1 MKWVWVGGALMSF
14 AAVVS
19 TAQDITIR
27 AVASGATLRAGFA
40 VGGSRVLPEIVYIKG
55 DMTRLEFQDGGETDY
70 ILRDGK
76 AHASWLVNE
85 KARVVLPLGN
95 GPSAR
100 QYLFNVDRP
109 CAEFSGSCTKGE
121 RVTVA
126 GRVATRWR
134 FLDAGHTGPDGAD
147 SGTMWIDDES
157 GLLLGYD
164 GKDMSGRPMKWTV
177 TSVDVGEISPD
188 LFKMPAIEPRKP

>member
-1 MKWVWVGGALMSF
+1 MKWSRASAALLFFIAMAS
-14 AAVVS
+14 S
-19 TAQDITIR
+19 AQDITIR

-40 VGGSRVLPEIVYIKG
+40 VGGSRVLPEVVYIKG
-55 DMTRLEFQDGGETDY
+55 DMTRLEFQDGGQTDY

-76 AHASWLVNE
+76 ARASWLVNE

-100 QYLFNVDRP
+100 KYFFNIDRP
-109 CAEFSGSCTKGE
+109 CADFSGSCTKGD
-121 RVTVA
+121 RSTVA
-126 GRVATRWR
+126 GHAATRWR
-134 FLDAGHTGPDGAD
+134 FIAAGHTGPDGTD
-147 SGTMWIDDES
+147 SGTMWIDDAS

-177 TSVDVGEISPD
+177 TSVDTGEISPD

>member
-1 MKWVWVGGALMSF
+1 MNRAWVGVTLMSL
-14 AAVVS
+14 AAATS
-19 TAQDITIR
+19 AQDITIR

-40 VGGSRVLPEIVYIKG
+40 VGGSRVLPETVYIKG

-76 AHASWLVNE
+76 ARASWLVNE
-85 KARVVLPLGN
+85 KARVVMPLGN

-100 QYLFNVDRP
+100 QYVFNTNRP
-109 CAEFSGSCTKGE
+109 CANFSGTCTKDEGGF
-121 RVTVA
+121 VA
-126 GRVATRWR
+126 GRAATRWR

-177 TSVDVGEISPD
+177 TSVDTGEISPD
-188 LFKMPAIEPRKP
+188 LFKMPAIEPRKL